1 MELEKEFP
9 LRYWIN
15 LGHRADRRERVEGY
29 DLSKIVKD
37 FRMEVFLRVS
47 YYFLFHWR
55 RWSLV
60 PVACG
65 HLRMRTRF

>member
-29 DLSKIVKD
+29 DPSRIVKG
-37 FRMEVFLRVS
+37 FRMEVFYEYRITS
-47 YYFLFHWR
+47 YFIGGDGHWCL
-55 RWSLV
+55 SL
-60 PVACG
+60 AA
-65 HLRMRTRF
+65 TSE

>member
-29 DLSKIVKD
+29 DPSRIVKG
-37 FRMEVFLRVS
+37 FRMEVF
-47 YYFLFHWR
+47 
-55 RWSLV
+55 
-60 PVACG
+60 
-65 HLRMRTRF
+65 